1 MIRLVYIVYVLT
13 SVGLFVK
20 WIDAVHLKVSMVSEK
35 VERQWN

>member
-1 MIRLVYIVYVLT
+1 
-13 SVGLFVK
+13 VGLFVK